1 MKILLMTTHLE
12 MGGIPIYVTQLA
24 RGLKREGHL
33 PLVASG
39 GGWLA
44 GRLKTD
50 QIPHLQVP
58 CRTSRELNPLLWIG
72 AFPKLLGIVRRERP
86 DLLHAHTRVTQVLA
100 WALHRFTGIPY
111 VTTCHGLYRSR
122 VGRRLF
128 PCWGKNVIAVSK
140 ATMDRLIKQY
150 KLTSPHRV
158 VLVENGIEISR
169 FLQPPPPKDIAAF
182 RQANGLRGQ
191 PIIGSVA
198 RLSPVKGFEFLLKA
212 MPALLK
218 EFPRLQMVL
227 VGDGPAR
234 ADLVRLA
241 YALKIQEHVVI
252 THPVEDARIP
262 LSTMDCFVAPSLL
275 EGFGLALVEA
285 MAAGVPVVA
294 TQSGGPSEIIE
305 HGRSGL
311 LVSSGDAEGLGK
323 AILTLLKDPF
333 QRTAIIQKAQER
345 ARTLFNMERVIH
357 EVEQVYAGALA

>member
-12 MGGIPIYVTQLA
+12 MGGIPVYVTQLA
-24 RGLKREGHL
+24 RGLKQRGHV

-39 GGWLA
+39 GGWLE
-44 GRLKTD
+44 GRLRQD
-50 QIPHLQVP
+50 RIPHVRIP
-58 CRTSRELNPLLWIG
+58 CRTSNELSPLLWIQ
-72 AFPKLLGIVRRERP
+72 AFPMLLGVVRRERP
-86 DLLHAHTRVTQVLA
+86 ELLHAHTRVTQVLA
-100 WALHRFTGIPY
+100 WALHRFTGVPY
-111 VTTCHGLYRSR
+111 VTTCHGFYRSR

-128 PCWGKNVIAVSK
+128 PCWGKSVMAVSK
-140 ATMDRLIKQY
+140 ATMDRLVKQY
-150 KLTSPHRV
+150 RLVSPRRV
-158 VLVENGIEISR
+158 VSVENGIEISR
-169 FLQPPPPKDIAAF
+169 FLEAPPPREVAAF
-182 RQANGLRGQ
+182 RQANGLRGW

-218 EFPRLQMVL
+218 EFPRLQLVL

-234 ADLVRLA
+234 ADLVRLS
-241 YALKIQEHVVI
+241 YALKIQEQVVI
-252 THPVEDARIP
+252 THPVEDTRIP
-262 LSTMDCFVAPSLL
+262 LSVMDCFAAPSLQ

-285 MAAGVPVVA
+285 MAAGIPVVA

-333 QRTAIIQKAQER
+333 QRTAILQKAQER
-345 ARTLFNMERVIH
+345 ARTLFNMERVLH
-357 EVEQVYAGALA
+357 EVEQVYAGAVA